1 MTLHNIVQESDT
13 IAGRLFD
20 LLVLTLIAFSIV
32 TLSVETLP
40 GLPSMVVRWL
50 YISEIVVTGL
60 FTLEYV
66 LRIFAA
72 PRKRDYI
79 FSFYGIIDL
88 VAILPFYLSLGISLL
103 DVDLRA
109 LRVLRLLR
117 IFRTFKITKYNDAS
131 ARFGKAISYAKE
143 EIIIFLFITMMLI
156 YLASVG
162 IYYFEHHAQPDKF
175 QSIPQ
180 SLWWA
185 LLTLTTVGYDGVH
198 PVTLGGKIF
207 TFVIL
212 MCGLGVV
219 AVPAGIVS
227 AALSKVIRG
236 EDKKKQD

>member
-1 MTLHNIVQESDT
+1 MTLHDIVQKSDT

-20 LLVLTLIAFSIV
+20 LLVLALIVFSIV

-40 GLPSMVVRWL
+40 GLSPVAIWWL
-50 YISEIVVTGL
+50 HISEIVVTGL
-60 FTLEYV
+60 FTLEYI
-66 LRIFAA
+66 LRIFTT

-79 FSFYGIIDL
+79 FSFYGIIDFI
-88 VAILPFYLSLGISLL
+88 AIVPFYLSLGIGLF

-109 LRVLRLLR
+109 LRMLRLLR
-117 IFRTFKITKYNDAS
+117 IFRTFKVTKYNDAS
-131 ARFGKAISYAKE
+131 VRFGKALAYAKE
-143 EIIIFLFITMMLI
+143 EIIIFLFITVMLI

-162 IYYFEHHAQPDKF
+162 IYHFEHHAQPDKF

-185 LLTLTTVGYDGVH
+185 LLTLATLGYDGVY

-207 TFVIL
+207 TFFIL
-212 MCGLGVV
+212 ICGLGVV

-236 EDKKKQD
+236 EDRGKQR